1 LKKKRFQG
9 PHWLPWQELEDKDHR
24 KILYGHIPIHDLA
37 PSASLH
43 AGLYYLPALTQPPFK
58 SGASAFT
65 SNHQTPYYTAPLP
78 STLPREA
85 ISPLDFPCLTLIPF
99 PSPLQIAM
107 PIKWPGLD
115 PLELAQKHMQSV
127 CECVSATRGHH
138 ALPPYIYPPS
148 QLRSATHLDQPF
160 AVTCLLAPNR

>member
-9 PHWLPWQELEDKDHR
+9 PHRLPWQELDDKDHR
-24 KILYGHIPIHDLA
+24 KILYGHIPIHDLT

-85 ISPLDFPCLTLIPF
+85 ISPSDFPCLTLIPF

-127 CECVSATRGHH
+127 CESVSATRGHH
-138 ALPPYIYPPS
+138 ALPPYIYTPHHS
-148 QLRSATHLDQPF
+148 SDQPR
-160 AVTCLLAPNR
+160 TSISPSRLLAC

>member
-1 LKKKRFQG
+1 MA
-9 PHWLPWQELEDKDHR
+9 
-24 KILYGHIPIHDLA
+24 HIPIHDLA

-43 AGLYYLPALTQPPFK
+43 AGLYYIPALTQPPFK

-85 ISPLDFPCLTLIPF
+85 ISRLDFPCLTLIPF

-107 PIKWPGLD
+107 PIYKVAWIGSIGVGT
-115 PLELAQKHMQSV
+115 ETHAISV
-127 CECVSATRGHH
+127 
-138 ALPPYIYPPS
+138 
-148 QLRSATHLDQPF
+148 
-160 AVTCLLAPNR
+160 